1 VYGLKLVVNSIEFLS
16 RPRKTKLRGVQA
28 DPTVVVP
35 LLKSTEAIGVVLLKV
50 EETSVEEA
58 VVAEVAGAVH
68 KNDIP
73 LGMTESE

>member
-1 VYGLKLVVNSIEFLS
+1 V
-16 RPRKTKLRGVQA
+16 A
-28 DPTVVVP
+28 VP